1 MTLNYAQ
8 LIDGISLSVDPA
20 APANSV
26 NLDSSGKLLVGTS
39 TARSNFFNT
48 NDTSQFQI
56 EGTDYQESTVS
67 ITNNNASITNCA
79 SLSFNKSAGANV
91 GSNTLVSDGE
101 FLGAIEF
108 QGNDGSNFYRAA
120 QIRVDVDGNPG
131 ANDMP
136 GRLVFST
143 AASGSATPTER
154 MRITSDGYFRLASG
168 ATGIQFNGDTAAA
181 NALDDYEEGSWTP
194 RWQLA
199 GVNAGGTYDANL
211 TGGWYIKVG
220 AIVHAWCRVA
230 YSVNGT
236 STSGALRMSGL
247 PFQMGFAATGV
258 SITPITACTLWF
270 NRTNTQVPGLI
281 AGRIDNIGTTVE
293 LMDQDSAGQQNIL
306 DGSAVLQG
314 SDANEFAMYVCYST
328 SL

>member
-26 NLDSSGKLLVGTS
+26 NLDSSGRLLVGTS
-39 TARSNFFNT
+39 SAISNFNFEVASNSTNT
-48 NDTSQFQI
+48 
-56 EGTDYQESTVS
+56 S
-67 ITNNNASITNCA
+67 IGVFTYNNAGVPKTL
-79 SLSFNKSAGANV
+79 LSRANGTQSSPTSV
-91 GSNTLVSDGE
+91 TINQD
-101 FLGAIEF
+101 LGQHDF
-108 QGNDGSNFYRAA
+108 RGYDGSSFFAA
-120 QIRVDVDGNPG
+120 ARIEAEVDGTPG

-136 GRLVFST
+136 GRIVFST
-143 AASGSATPTER
+143 TASGSATPTER
-154 MRITSDGYFRLASG
+154 MRLTSNGYLRLASG
-168 ATGIQFNGDTAAA
+168 VSGIQFNGDTAAA

-314 SDANEFAMYVCYST
+314 SFANEFAMYVCYST